1 MSYIKPEE
9 VLSPKGRVGNI
20 RILVEKEDY
29 SIVLLEWDGEDV
41 IATRWNTTNAEKDNI
56 GTPQSRGLPTW
67 FILPAEIAI
76 PYIEKYVKERELKEK
91 LIGFFK

>member
-1 MSYIKPEE
+1 MGYIKPEE

-20 RILVEKEDY
+20 RVLVEKEDY

-41 IATRWNTTNAEKDNI
+41 VATRWNTTNIEKDNI

-67 FILPAEIAI
+67 FILPEEIADA
-76 PYIEKYVKERELKEK
+76 YLEKYVKKRELRDK
-91 LIGFFK
+91 LNEFSK